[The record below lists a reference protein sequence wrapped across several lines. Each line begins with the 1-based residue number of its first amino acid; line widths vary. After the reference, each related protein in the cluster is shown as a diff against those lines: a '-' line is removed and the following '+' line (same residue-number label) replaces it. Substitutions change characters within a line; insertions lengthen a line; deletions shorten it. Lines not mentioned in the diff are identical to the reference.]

1 MWLWGVAQTLLLQN
15 RVAGFSSLV
24 LFLPL
29 YLLRVPREER
39 MMVEE
44 FGDEYRAYM
53 DRTGRILPIPE
64 DSMEAAP
71 GRRSTSE

>member
-1 MWLWGVAQTLLLQN
+1 MYTRTYTHMWLWGVAQTLLLQN

-44 FGDEYRAYM
+44 FGD
-53 DRTGRILPIPE
+53 
-64 DSMEAAP
+64 
-71 GRRSTSE
+71 